1 MLVSVAGDGRGTLP
15 LAALLSLAE
24 LACSADTGCFF
35 VTPADPLVRA
45 SPLVLVAFL
54 LGLFAFGMMIFSKEF
69 KGLDVERPSAARRSQ
84 RPPQMAQQLDYFTK
98 PSGSETVS
106 GQPRQ
111 KNFG

>member
-24 LACSADTGCFF
+24 LACSADAGCFF

-54 LGLFAFGMMIFSKEF
+54 LGLFAFGMMIFSRNSR
-69 KGLDVERPSAARRSQ
+69 GWMLSAHRQ
-84 RPPQMAQQLDYFTK
+84 REDHSDLHRWHKQLDYFTK
-98 PSGSETVS
+98 PSGSETVLAEKSAS
-106 GQPRQ
+106 G
-111 KNFG
+111 K